1 MRQNLHSRFIERSR
15 SDSHTGLIRKP
26 RPMNASLIRAPIN
39 FDQVAAIIDVLTEEY
54 AGTNDPE
61 RRKTLALEISS
72 LAEAVSLR
80 KYTGHERRGSI
91 PF

>member
-1 MRQNLHSRFIERSR
+1 
-15 SDSHTGLIRKP
+15 
-26 RPMNASLIRAPIN
+26 MNASLIRVPVN

-72 LAEAVSLR
+72 LSEAVSWLN
-80 KYTGHERRGSI
+80 YAGHERKKPD

>member
-1 MRQNLHSRFIERSR
+1 MRQNLYSRFVERSR
-15 SDSHTGLIRKP
+15 SDSHASLIRKP
-26 RPMNASLIRAPIN
+26 RPMNGSLIRVPVN

-61 RRKTLALEISS
+61 RRKKLALEISS
-72 LAEAVSLR
+72 LAEAVSGL
-80 KYTGHERRGSI
+80 KYTGHERRGPI